1 VVNHAAHHPDV
12 HTPWQNWSHDET
24 LYVATMYSNPLRWY
38 TRRVLLNDFR
48 RHMAESPNVK
58 LHVGELAYGDRP
70 FEVTCPD
77 NPCDL
82 QLRTQDELWH
92 KENVL
97 NCVIR
102 RFPAGWKYGA
112 IIDGDFVMTRRDWA
126 LEAIHQLQHHAFVQL
141 FSSYCDLDAEHRPFR
156 LMSSFAYNYVHNRDA
171 MSAWRKADPD
181 TVMRASHTSGDTG
194 PVKPSARRRWPT
206 SPGATG
212 GAWAFTRQAFD
223 TVGSLLDTSILGSGD
238 WHMAFG
244 LAGMINHAAEAM
256 HCNQRYV
263 SSITRWQERAQQL
276 KGNIGYIQNH
286 AVHHFHG
293 SKVNRFYGD
302 RWRVLLDNDYDPS
315 TDVCADWQ
323 GVLRLTGNKPQ
334 FRDQIRAYFRA
345 RNEDDPT
352 LQGSEKSLV

>member
-1 VVNHAAHHPDV
+1 MVEHCLHHPDV
-12 HTPWQNWSHDET
+12 HAPWQKWSHEET
-24 LYVATMYSNPLRWY
+24 LYVATMYSNPLRWQ
-38 TRRVLLNDFR
+38 TRRLLLNDFR
-48 RHMAESPNVK
+48 RHMQDSPNVR
-58 LHVGELAYGDRP
+58 LYVGELAYGDRP
-70 FEVTCPD
+70 FEVTCPECPED
-77 NPCDL
+77 V

-141 FSSYCDLDAEHRPFR
+141 FSSYADLDSEHRPFR
-156 LMSSFAYNYVHNRDA
+156 LMSSFAYNYVHNRES
-171 MSAWRKADPD
+171 MKNWQTADLG
-181 TVMRASHTSGDTG
+181 TVLAASHTSGA
-194 PVKPSARRRWPT
+194 VSAKTAAKRAWPQ

-212 GAWAFTRQAFD
+212 GAWAFTREAFD

-244 LAGMINHAAEAM
+244 LAGMINYAAEAVR
-256 HCNQRYV
+256 CNQRYV
-263 SSITRWQERAQQL
+263 ASITRWQERAL
-276 KGNIGYIQNH
+276 RLGGNIGYIRNH
-286 AVHHFHG
+286 AIHHFHG

-302 RWRVLLDNDYDPS
+302 RWRVLLENDYDPS
-315 TDVCADWQ
+315 TDVCTDWQ

-334 FRDQIRAYFRA
+334 LRDQIRAYFRA
-345 RNEDDPT
+345 RNEDDPA
-352 LQGSEKSLV
+352 LRGGEKPLV